1 MASRQIGIDLGTANI
16 LFYLRDHGIILSSP
30 SVIAID
36 KDKDDVVAI
45 GSAAKRMLGKTPKNI
60 RVSRPIKDGVVADLE
75 ETTVLLHELFMK
87 AELVSFFNRPD
98 AVVSIPYGV
107 TEVEKRAVETAVY
120 EAGTRSVVLMEEP
133 LAAAVGAGLKVLSAK
148 GSMIVDIGGGTTET
162 AVISLGD
169 IAIARSEKI
178 AGDDIDRA
186 IVNYFYNEKRML
198 IGEGTAELLKI
209 HIGTAHGMIDRG
221 EKTVYGRSLE
231 NGLAMSI
238 SVGSREILYA
248 IRPALA
254 SIVRQIQQTLEVTP
268 PELTSDVCDSGIV
281 LTGGGSLLPGL
292 AEYATKELGIK
303 VKLAQKPLESVC
315 VGIGR
320 MIDSEGE
327 LGKILR
333 RRI

>member
-1 MASRQIGIDLGTANI
+1 MASRQIGIDLGSSNI
-16 LFYLRDHGIILSSP
+16 MFYLRDHGIILSSP
-30 SVIAID
+30 SVIAVD
-36 KDKDDVVAI
+36 KDRDEVVEI
-45 GSAAKRMLGKTPKNI
+45 GSAAKKMLGKTPKNI
-60 RVSRPIKDGVVADLE
+60 MVCRPIRDGVVADLE

-87 AELVSFFNRPD
+87 AELISFFNRPD

-133 LAAAVGAGLKVLSAK
+133 LAAAVGAELKVLGAK
-148 GSMIVDIGGGTTET
+148 GTMIVDIGGGSTES

-169 IAIARSEKI
+169 IAVARSEKI

-198 IGEGTAELLKI
+198 IGETTAELLKI
-209 HIGTAHGMIDRG
+209 HIGTAHRMIDRG

-231 NGLAMSI
+231 NGLAMML
-238 SVGSREILYA
+238 SVGSGEILYA
-248 IRPALA
+248 IRPALD
-254 SIVRQIQQTLEVTP
+254 SIIRQIQQTLEVTP
-268 PELTSDVCDSGIV
+268 PELTSDICDSGIV

-292 AEYATKELGIK
+292 AEYASKMLGIK
-303 VKLAQKPLESVC
+303 VRIAPKPLESVC

>member
-16 LFYLRDHGIILSSP
+16 LFYLRDRGIILSSP

-45 GSAAKRMLGKTPKNI
+45 GSAAKRMLGKTPQNI

-87 AELVSFFNRPD
+87 AELISFFNRPD

-133 LAAAVGAGLKVLSAK
+133 LAAAVGAGLKVLGAK

-169 IAIARSEKI
+169 IAVARSEKV
-178 AGDDIDRA
+178 AGDDIDSA

-221 EKTVYGRSLE
+221 ERAVYGRSLE

-238 SVGSREILYA
+238 SVGSGEILYA
-248 IRPALA
+248 IRPALT
-254 SIVRQIQQTLEVTP
+254 SIIRQIRQTLEITP

-303 VKLAQKPLESVC
+303 VRLSQKPLESVC
-315 VGIGR
+315 LGIGR